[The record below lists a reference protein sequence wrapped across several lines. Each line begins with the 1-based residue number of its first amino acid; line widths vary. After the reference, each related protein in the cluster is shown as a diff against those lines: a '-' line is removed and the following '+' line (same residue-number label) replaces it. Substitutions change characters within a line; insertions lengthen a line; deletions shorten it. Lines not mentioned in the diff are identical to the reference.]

1 MRSLSTEEGMSDA
14 PTVISSRIKRHGAV
28 YPLPSIITGPLG
40 TRRTT

>member
-1 MRSLSTEEGMSDA
+1 LSTEEGMSDA